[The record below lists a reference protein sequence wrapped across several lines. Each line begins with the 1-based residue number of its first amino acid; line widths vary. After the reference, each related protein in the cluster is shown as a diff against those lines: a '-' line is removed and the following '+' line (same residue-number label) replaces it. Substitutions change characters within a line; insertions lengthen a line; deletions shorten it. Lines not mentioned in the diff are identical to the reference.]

1 MASLTEVREEMKD
14 LRDQL
19 HIILQQATPAMD
31 MSKVTAVQG
40 THDEKVAEIRRIN
53 DELSTLGQQHD
64 RLALAENILK
74 TNQAEIGRIGVPANS
89 PPHAGGVEQKASISS
104 RAQLHTL
111 LTEHKGYQRF
121 RNEMRGSVSID
132 IPVAEFKTLI
142 ALTTINVPAQRGPLV
157 NMALEERTVADLMLQ
172 GQTDNNQISYFEE
185 TTFTNAADTREEG
198 IAKPES
204 ALDWTERTENV
215 RKIAHWIPATTEAL
229 ADVPFLESQ
238 IRGRLAFG
246 VRRKEESQILLGDGT
261 SPNISGILDR
271 TDIQTQAKGADPTP
285 DAIYLAMQKVR
296 GSAGAGFAEPTAYV
310 THPNDWSAV
319 KLLRTT
325 EGIYLWGN
333 PSDEGPDRIWGLE
346 VRQTTAMTENTGLVG
361 DFRFAEV
368 FRRDGINVTLST
380 EHASYFIENKVA
392 IMAESRLALA
402 VYRPSAFCTVT
413 GI

>member
-19 HIILQQATPAMD
+19 HIILQQAGPTID
-31 MSKVTAVQG
+31 MSKVSAIQG
-40 THDEKVAEIRRIN
+40 TSEEKLAEVQRIN
-53 DELSTLGQQHD
+53 NELSTLGQQHD
-64 RLALAENILK
+64 RLALAENVLK
-74 TNQAEIGRIGVPANS
+74 TNAAEMGRIGTPSNGVPFPGGE
-89 PPHAGGVEQKASISS
+89 PPKPQITSKAHLSQML
-104 RAQLHTL
+104 A
-111 LTEHKGYQRF
+111 EHKGSQRF
-121 RNEMRGSVSID
+121 RSEMRGSVSID

-142 ALTTINVPAQRGPLV
+142 ALTTVNVPAQRVGNV
-157 NMALEERTVADLMLQ
+157 NMALEERTVSDLMLQ
-172 GQTDNNQISYFEE
+172 GQTNNNQISYFEE

-204 ALDWTERTENV
+204 ALDWTEQTENV

-229 ADVPFLESQ
+229 ADIPFLESQ

-246 VRRKEESQILLGDGT
+246 VRRKEEEQVLLGNGT

-271 TDIQTQAKGADPTP
+271 TNIQTQAKGSLPTP

-310 THPNDWSAV
+310 THPNDWSDV

-361 DFRFAEV
+361 DFRMAEV
-368 FRRDGINVTLST
+368 FRRDGITVTLST

-392 IMAESRLALA
+392 ILAESRLALA